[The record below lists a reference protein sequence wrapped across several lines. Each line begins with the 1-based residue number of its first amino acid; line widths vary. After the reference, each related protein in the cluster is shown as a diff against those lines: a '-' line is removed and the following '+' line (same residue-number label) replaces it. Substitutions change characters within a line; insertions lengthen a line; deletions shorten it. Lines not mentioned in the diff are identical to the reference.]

1 MIFEKRI
8 RRAFDYLK
16 NMREQ
21 RRANSD
27 EEILPLEK
35 GDMGAMI
42 FSALI
47 TILPIALLVLLIM
60 AGIPWLLTR

>member
-16 NMREQ
+16 DMREQ

-47 TILPIALLVLLIM
+47 TILPVALLVLLIM
-60 AGIPWLLTR
+60 GGIPWLLTR

>member
-16 NMREQ
+16 DMREQ

>member
-16 NMREQ
+16 EMREQ

>member
-16 NMREQ
+16 DKREQ

-35 GDMGAMI
+35 GDMFAMV